1 MMSGL
6 PIALLVTMVVLVTG
20 QTTHV
25 NTTESNP
32 STSAITNPSKTSM
45 SQANSM
51 LLGITSGGTKLLIT
65 TVSPSPSTTS
75 SHDLATSTDSI
86 VLSKLSLLS
95 QEIPASPSIS
105 VTKSSSYDSKTSLL
119 KQRSLSMSV
128 RSSPVNSIMAS
139 MLSSV
144 HSSSI
149 QTLSME
155 LRITPSINPPA
166 NNSSTEPISSKL
178 DVKSMSSVDSHVTSQ
193 ASNTTLTTR
202 SKTNNASVSVNATST
217 SVFIPTTTVTSDSS
231 IPILNGTSK
240 SILTKVNSSSKSLS
254 IVNTTLIME
263 TASMFITLTS
273 MANPSKRSFDVVST
287 TVFSKDVVNSTLTS
301 FVNMVKPT
309 ATSSVFKSS
318 VMLVRNTTV
327 MPLPTANVTSAVT
340 MVTSAVT
347 MVTSDMVK
355 ATRMGNTRMTSL
367 TIVNATITPSQVNV
381 TVNATV
387 TTTTANDMMSVATTV
402 AIETTT
408 MRSVTAVTTSVRSR
422 ASSSVKAFFRTNSSS
437 LTSQLRT
444 SSLIL
449 PISTSAITS
458 HSSKLMSKP
467 STSKPPSLSSSTT
480 VIPQMVSQKFR
491 LTIEGNCTEVQNDN
505 SNAFKTAV
513 KTSISTT
520 LGIDRSQIKVLS
532 IVCGSIIVDIEIKS
546 VPKDNVTKRFTEA
559 VNKKQIK
566 IDYMGKLLAVTSVST
581 ITAKPRD
588 DDDNT
593 AFIIYIV
600 LGTVM
605 GVAFLIAVVALI
617 IRCQRERSAGMFHLP
632 NEEHLELSGFS
643 RNNKS
648 HVHQGNFYGDLEMES
663 GDPGSRARS
672 SEPDIVPYGDDTMN
686 GGTDVT
692 PNVGYLPEW
701 KSLTKL
707 DLSEAGHAGDQSAS
721 GNNLLLTYANKNTE
735 KESEV
740 VGSDD
745 SFRSYDNP
753 SVE

>member
-32 STSAITNPSKTSM
+32 PTSAITNPSKTSM

-119 KQRSLSMSV
+119 KQRSLSMLV

-231 IPILNGTSK
+231 I
-240 SILTKVNSSSKSLS
+240 
-254 IVNTTLIME
+254 VNTTLIME

-273 MANPSKRSFDVVST
+273 MANPSKRSFHVVST

-355 ATRMGNTRMTSL
+355 ATRMGNTTMTSL
-367 TIVNATITPSQVNV
+367 AIVNATITPSQVNV

-387 TTTTANDMMSVATTV
+387 TTTTANDMMSVASLAGRTSVTLIPMLSIKTTTATV

-707 DLSEAGHAGDQSAS
+707 DLSEAGHAGDESAS